1 MSEKIQDLKS
11 VIRAFRLIAE
21 TYERVAD
28 HLETQQPEVQT
39 DVGSQQDQLKSQ
51 VLAMIAHE
59 IRTSLT
65 VLKGT
70 LYILLFE
77 EPVDAETRRTFLT
90 RAHDHVEKL
99 TALMSDC
106 LMWIP
111 K

>member
-1 MSEKIQDLKS
+1 MSEKIEDFKS

-28 HLETQQPEVQT
+28 RLETQQPEVQT
-39 DVGSQQDQLKSQ
+39 DAGSQQDQLKRQ
-51 VLAMIAHE
+51 VLAMIGHE

-65 VLKGT
+65 ALKGA

-77 EPVDAETRRTFLT
+77 EPVDAETQRTLLT

-99 TALMSDC
+99 MALMSDC
-106 LMWIP
+106 LMWTS